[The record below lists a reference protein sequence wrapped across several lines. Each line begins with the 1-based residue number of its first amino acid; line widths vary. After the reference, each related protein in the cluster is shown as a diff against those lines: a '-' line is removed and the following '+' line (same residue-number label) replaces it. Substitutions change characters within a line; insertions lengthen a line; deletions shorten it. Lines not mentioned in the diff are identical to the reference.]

1 MTAKGME
8 QEGIGLNDVEL
19 RLVSE
24 LIKNSRRSTHELAKA
39 IGVSQPTVSRLLR
52 KLEDKGVV
60 REYTILPDFR
70 RLGYNLMALTFFKL
84 KPLQAQEI
92 QRAQEQTEQL
102 LREESFGIVM
112 YEKGMGLGYDMLAV
126 SFHQD
131 YSSFIKM
138 KQKAFDFSFLELTGS
153 DSFLIDLN
161 DKIHYRPFSLMA
173 VALDLLNMAKQKR
186 PTTEKSPPT

>member
-24 LIKNSRRSTHELAKA
+24 LIKNSRRSSHELAKA

-84 KPLQAQEI
+84 KPLLPEDI
-92 QRAQEQTEQL
+92 QRANEQTEQL
-102 LREESFGIVM
+102 LREQSFGIVM

-126 SFHQD
+126 SFHED

-138 KQKAFDFSFLELTGS
+138 KQKAYDFSFLELTGS

-161 DKIHYRPFSLMA
+161 DKVHYRPFSLMA
-173 VALDLLNMAKQKR
+173 VALDLLNMAKQKG
-186 PTTEKSPPT
+186 PKTEKSPPT

>member
-1 MTAKGME
+1 VAKGIQ

-24 LIKNSRRSTHELAKA
+24 LIKNSRRSSHELAKA
-39 IGVSQPTVSRLLR
+39 ISVSQPTVSRRLR
-52 KLEDKGVV
+52 KLEEKGVV

-84 KPLQAQEI
+84 KPLLPKDT
-92 QRAQEQTEQL
+92 QRAHEQTEQL
-102 LREESFGIVM
+102 FHEQSFGIVM
-112 YEKGMGLGYDMLAV
+112 YEKGMGLGYGMLAV
-126 SFHQD
+126 SFHED

-138 KQKAFDFSFLELTGS
+138 KQKAFDFSFLDLTGS

-161 DKIHYRPFSLMA
+161 DKVHYKPFSLMA
-173 VALDLLNMAKQKR
+173 VALDLLNMAKQKG

>member
-24 LIKNSRRSTHELAKA
+24 LIKNSRRSSHELAKA

-138 KQKAFDFSFLELTGS
+138 KQKAYDFSFLELTGS

-186 PTTEKSPPT
+186 PTAEKSPPT

>member
-1 MTAKGME
+1 M
-8 QEGIGLNDVEL
+8 NDVEL

-24 LIKNSRRSTHELAKA
+24 LIKNSRRSSHELAKA

-52 KLEDKGVV
+52 KLEDKGAV

-84 KPLQAQEI
+84 KPLEPKDI
-92 QRAQEQTEQL
+92 QRAHEQTEQL
-102 LREESFGIVM
+102 LREQSFGIVM
-112 YEKGMGLGYDMLAV
+112 CEKGMGLGYDMLTV
-126 SFHQD
+126 SFHED

-138 KQKAFDFSFLELTGS
+138 KQKAFDISFLEQTGS

-161 DKIHYRPFSLMA
+161 DKVHFRPFSLMA
-173 VALDLLNMAKQKR
+173 VALDLLNMARQKR
-186 PTTEKSPPT
+186 PKTEKSPPT

>member
-24 LIKNSRRSTHELAKA
+24 LIKNSRRSSHELAKA

-52 KLEDKGVV
+52 KLEDKGIV

-138 KQKAFDFSFLELTGS
+138 KQKAYDFSFLELTGS
-153 DSFLIDLN
+153 DSFLIDLT
-161 DKIHYRPFSLMA
+161 DKVHYRPFSLMA
-173 VALDLLNMAKQKR
+173 VALDLLNMAKQKG
-186 PTTEKSPPT
+186 PTTERSPPT